1 MSDFIIETEGLTKYF
16 GAKPALDHLTFRIP
30 KGSVYGLLG
39 RNGSGKTTAIKL
51 ILGFL
56 NPTAGIAKVF
66 GCPSN
71 QLTPEIRLRIGY
83 TSEGHHL
90 DKELPIR
97 ELEKFQSEFF
107 AETWDSAF
115 FNEMIE
121 YFELPKKKK
130 IKTLSNG
137 QRAQV
142 SLALT
147 LAFNPELLIMDDPT
161 LGLDTAI
168 RRQFLN
174 SIVHLIKKKERT
186 ILFSS
191 HILSDVERVADRV
204 AVLDKGVLRA
214 DCTIEEFRNGIQKY
228 LFEFEGEIS
237 SIETLAGL
245 VYHKQ
250 DGNVLEATFAKIPQT
265 DISRWA
271 EQNKAKFRQ
280 VPMGIEDQFI
290 EFTEP
295 KRTKKMFS
303 WEAKL

>member
-1 MSDFIIETEGLTKYF
+1 MSDFIIEIEGMTKYF
-16 GAKPALDHLTFRIP
+16 GVKPALDHLTLGIP

-56 NPTAGIAKVF
+56 NPTVGTAKVF

-71 QLTPEIRLRIGY
+71 QLTPLARLRIGY

-90 DKELPIR
+90 DRELPIR
-97 ELEKFQSEFF
+97 ALEKFQREFF
-107 AETWDSAF
+107 AETWDSVF
-115 FNEMIE
+115 FNEMME

-147 LAFNPELLIMDDPT
+147 LAYNPELLIMDDPT

-174 SIVHLIKKKERT
+174 SIIHLIKKKERT

-191 HILSDVERVADRV
+191 HILSDVERIADRV

-214 DCTIEEFRNGIQKY
+214 DCTLEEFRKGIQKY
-228 LFEFEGEIS
+228 LFEFQGDIP
-237 SIETLAGL
+237 SIETLEGL
-245 VYHKQ
+245 VCHRQ
-250 DGNVLEATFAKIPQT
+250 DGSVLEATFAKTSQL
-265 DISRWA
+265 DIGRWA

-295 KRTKKMFS
+295 KRTRKIFS
-303 WEAKL
+303 WEAK